1 MSYKIFLSPLHV
13 FGKELECI
21 KEVFESNYIAPVGE
35 FIDRFEKDICDYTK
49 AKYAVAVSSGTAAI
63 HLALR
68 ILGVKE
74 NDRVLTLTF
83 TLFGLAENKQGVYK
97 KLVAK
102 VECFLYNKGNK
113 RELT

>member
-1 MSYKIFLSPLHV
+1 MIFLSPPHM
-13 FGKELECI
+13 GDNEQKYI
-21 KEVFESNYIAPVGE
+21 NEVFKSNCIAPVGE
-35 FIDRFEKDICDYTK
+35 FIDRFEQAVCSYTK
-49 AKYAVAVSSGTAAI
+49 SKYACAVINGTAAI

-83 TLFGLAENKQGVYK
+83 TLFGLTENKQGVYK

>member
-1 MSYKIFLSPLHV
+1 MSYKIFLSPPHV
-13 FGKELECI
+13 FGKELEYI
-21 KEVFESNYIAPVGE
+21 KEVFEYIAPVSE

-83 TLFGLAENKQGVYK
+83 TLFGLI
-97 KLVAK
+97 
-102 VECFLYNKGNK
+102 
-113 RELT
+113 R